1 MESNGINRSGSDNN
15 EIMDLTN
22 QLIEAHEKIDKQ
34 NILIEELNKKL
45 SNYNNIINN
54 NTIIIKEK
62 EEELNKLKSHL
73 KNISKQKESS
83 PKIYEKEM
91 VCVNFLSEDQNIRYA
106 LPCNKNNIFAE
117 IEEKLYQQFPEYRNT
132 NNTFIANG
140 TPILRFK
147 TIGENN
153 IGAGF
158 PVILVAPS

>member
-62 EEELNKLKSHL
+62 EEELNKLK
-73 KNISKQKESS
+73 
-83 PKIYEKEM
+83 
-91 VCVNFLSEDQNIRYA
+91 
-106 LPCNKNNIFAE
+106 
-117 IEEKLYQQFPEYRNT
+117 
-132 NNTFIANG
+132 
-140 TPILRFK
+140 
-147 TIGENN
+147 
-153 IGAGF
+153 
-158 PVILVAPS
+158 

>member
-62 EEELNKLKSHL
+62 EEELN
-73 KNISKQKESS
+73 
-83 PKIYEKEM
+83 
-91 VCVNFLSEDQNIRYA
+91 VNFLSEDQNIRYA